1 MHLSE
6 LAILLLQIAAI
17 LGLSR
22 VMGALFRR
30 FGLPQ
35 VVGEMAAGIMLGPTL
50 LGWMWPHVYA
60 GLFPAASIGYLNS
73 LSQLGVVFFLFLI
86 GLELD
91 PKLLVSQGRSAM
103 TIGISSILLP
113 FALGVLLT
121 LWLAENT
128 TLFAGVANL
137 SASLLFMGTA
147 IAVTAFPV
155 LARLLTDTGMQRTRV
170 GSLSIAAAAANDVV
184 AWCVLAAVVAYAQA
198 KGIRQ
203 GLTTA
208 ALTVVFIFFMFT
220 VVRPFLRRLQSVY
233 DRNTRP
239 SSGIVALIFMLILLS
254 AVATELI
261 GIHALFGA
269 FVLGAVMP
277 RGTKFVASLAE
288 KIEDFTIVFLLPVF
302 FAYAGIKTYINLAG
316 GGGEFWIYT
325 GLIIAVACV
334 GKIGG
339 AATAAKITGM
349 TIRESLAVG
358 VLMNTRGLMELVILN
373 VGRQLNVISESV
385 YAMMVVM
392 ALVTTAMTAPLL
404 QLVYPRGRRGET
416 VVSKLP
422 GFSVLIPVSM
432 PRTAVPLA
440 ELADLITG
448 RDTTDRRVIG
458 LYLRSSTDFDILRS
472 EFRDRSPDEYEPLQ
486 RLREEAA
493 RLHMPLETM
502 SFVTRDPGSDIAN
515 TANARGLDMILMGF
529 HKPLLTHSIL
539 GGTVNRVFS
548 SAECHVGVF
557 VDRGFHGVRK
567 VLVPHFGSSHDQ
579 VALELAGRIGRSS
592 GAHVTV
598 LHVNEPGRPPGDA
611 AAAELIAKVFTSAM
625 PEPVVMLT
633 VVDASPVDA
642 VIREAASHDLL
653 VIGVAE
659 QWGLEKGMFGFRGE
673 RIASET
679 ATSMLIVRG
688 GKNGAS

>member
-1 MHLSE
+1 
-6 LAILLLQIAAI
+6 
-17 LGLSR
+17 
-22 VMGALFRR
+22 
-30 FGLPQ
+30 
-35 VVGEMAAGIMLGPTL
+35 MAAGIMLGPTL
-50 LGWMWPHVYA
+50 LGWILPGVYA

-91 PKLLVSQGRSAM
+91 PKLMLSQGRAAM
-103 TIGISSILLP
+103 TIGIASILLP

-128 TLFAGVANL
+128 QLFAGVANL
-137 SASLLFMGTA
+137 PATLLFMGTA

-155 LARLLTDTGMQRTRV
+155 LARLLTDTGMQKTRV
-170 GSLSIAAAAANDVV
+170 GTISIAAAAANDVV
-184 AWCVLAAVVAYAQA
+184 AWCILAVVVAYAQA
-198 KGIRQ
+198 AGIKQ

-208 ALTVVFIFFMFT
+208 ALTLVFIFVMFY

-233 DRNTRP
+233 DRDTRP
-239 SSGIVALIFMLILLS
+239 SSGIVALIFLLILLS
-254 AVATELI
+254 AIATELI

-277 RGTKFVASLAE
+277 RGTNFVASLAE

-316 GGGEFWIYT
+316 GSEFWMYT

-349 TIRESLAVG
+349 TMRESLAVG

-373 VGRQLNVISESV
+373 VGRQLNVISETV

-404 QLVYPRGRRGET
+404 QIVYPRGRRGE
-416 VVSKLP
+416 VVASKLP

-458 LYLRSSTDFDILRS
+458 LYLRSPTDFDILRS
-472 EFRDRSPDEYEPLQ
+472 QLHDRAPDEYEPLQ
-486 RLREEAA
+486 RLREEAE
-493 RLHMPLETM
+493 RLHMPLETV
-502 SFVTRDPGSDIAN
+502 SFVTRDPGSDIAS

-529 HKPLLTHSIL
+529 HKPLLTQSIL

-548 SAECHVGVF
+548 GAHCHVGVF
-557 VDRGFHGVRK
+557 VDRGFRGVRK
-567 VLVPHFGSSHDQ
+567 VLVPHLGSSHDKL
-579 VALELAGRIGRSS
+579 ALELAGRIGRSS

-598 LHVNEPGRPPGDA
+598 LLVNEPGSPPGDA
-611 AAAELIAKVFTSAM
+611 ATAQLISEVFGSSMA
-625 PEPVVMLT
+625 EPVVMMT
-633 VVDASPVDA
+633 VEDASPVNA

-653 VIGVAE
+653 VIGVSE
-659 QWGLEKGMFGFRGE
+659 QWGLEKGMFGFRSG
-673 RIASET
+673 RIASEA
-679 ATSMLIVRG
+679 ATSMLIVRS
-688 GKNGAS
+688 GKNSES